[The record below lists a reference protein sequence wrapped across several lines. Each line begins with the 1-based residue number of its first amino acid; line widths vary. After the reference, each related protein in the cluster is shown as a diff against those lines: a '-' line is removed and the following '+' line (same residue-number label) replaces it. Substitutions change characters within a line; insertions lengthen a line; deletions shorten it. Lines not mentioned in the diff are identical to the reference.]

1 MNLASSNEPVCI
13 TVMDDY
19 IYCIMTN
26 GEVFSAKEFIWGEHT
41 FFTLYIPTS
50 ENSKIFSEGKDLYMT
65 NSGDGI
71 LYLLKANN
79 GALDSIYKEENLSY
93 NIDILNGDKESIY
106 VTAIDGTGTVN
117 RLLEYRRKDL
127 NLIKEMNIENS
138 KITHCISLNLAIG

>member
-1 MNLASSNEPVCI
+1 
-13 TVMDDY
+13 
-19 IYCIMTN
+19 
-26 GEVFSAKEFIWGEHT
+26 
-41 FFTLYIPTS
+41 
-50 ENSKIFSEGKDLYMT
+50 MT